1 MKLDIYKR
9 AETGGQYSY
18 LAVPEGEVIPNEVTN
33 VDWEDEGRGID
44 FNENHQALP
53 DYAIDHPAE
62 QIAAKG
68 YAITSIRAIG
78 TAAGNPH
85 SSAEAAS

>member
-9 AETGGQYSY
+9 AETGGNYSY

-33 VDWEDEGRGID
+33 LDWEDAGRGID
-44 FNENHQALP
+44 FNEEDSALP
-53 DYAIDHPAE
+53 AYAIEQPVE

-68 YAITSIRAIG
+68 YAITSVNAIG
-78 TAAGNPH
+78 TATDAG
-85 SSAEAAS
+85 